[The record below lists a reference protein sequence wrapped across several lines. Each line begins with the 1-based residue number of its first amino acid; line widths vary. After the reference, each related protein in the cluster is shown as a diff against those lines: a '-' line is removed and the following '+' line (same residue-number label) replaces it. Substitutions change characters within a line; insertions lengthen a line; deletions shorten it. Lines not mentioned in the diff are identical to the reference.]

1 MRFICKHIFGIIL
14 AFVISLGLSSC
25 VEEIVS
31 VVEVYPTEYVSFSP
45 YMLPHTKSDDA
56 YSYTRDNLGI
66 EIQDWV
72 SEEAASQTKASP
84 VNTLKGQAGVTAF
97 LYSGTWDETE
107 FINNSAFTFDGNTLS
122 GANIKWADVD
132 EDMVKM
138 RVFAYAP
145 YMKDL
150 TFGSGVPSF
159 TYTVPSDVK
168 QQQDIISA
176 YKEVNVSDSKGKS
189 IALGFGHIM
198 TGIQL
203 KSAFACTVKSVSI
216 SGVYGSG
223 IYSLDGKWDLSASES
238 NKEFTIT
245 FEEAKSVKAGGTI
258 IDGEQTWMMLPQ
270 DLPDGAK
277 LTLLCSDNKSYEYRL
292 SGLKWQQ
299 GKMVTYTLYE
309 KTAESSYIY
318 FDLAAGN
325 VSIGKNKVTG
335 YVYEKGKLDPVKKTY
350 THSDNNTYYI
360 YQSTEAK
367 REAKNP
373 SGVVDENNSVILPEY
388 PAIVTS
394 SGQSWADFITNNDS
408 VEEVI
413 ETWDDGKNVRKDG
426 SSAKNEKL
434 IGTAVVRDA
443 GRTHTEYHIKVTGSN
458 ANFNLVVDNIYTTY
472 QELNT
477 DKLRGRSKGG
487 ISYNSTGNTTLTVNL
502 VGDNRLG
509 YFDIKNTSTDWV
521 YIEGTGSLTAANT
534 DFLTPEDLY
543 SKNTVQNEVALAWDD
558 SYYGTSKAEQ
568 GYISNHR
575 KSAIGNDTKSSGHI
589 YNLIIN
595 SGTIFA
601 GTTKTENCSAIGG
614 GGNGYGQVTINGGR
628 VTAVATT
635 TGSAIGGGIGFT
647 DVGGEGN
654 VTISGGSV
662 YAYNF
667 ATRWDVP
674 SSAIGGGG
682 SKSSIGKLGTVNIT
696 NGYVYAYSQ
705 LGTAIGGGSSK
716 TKVGGDAVINISGGD
731 ITAISDGG
739 AGIGG
744 GSACTGGSKTE
755 IHNGGNAVVT
765 ISGNPVIRTGSIG
778 GGITNGAAG
787 SKIGS
792 AKINISGGDI
802 QAQFVMAAG
811 AKETPAFTMSGGVI
825 RDSDVKDPEYKHIQ
839 QNGGAVYMEDGVF
852 TMTDG
857 TIRDCSAE
865 YGGAVYIKKGTAS
878 ATPPSFKMSGGTIS
892 NCIAT
897 GDGGAVYLEDGSVE
911 ISNTAAVRACSAS
924 GSGGAVCVKKVGTS
938 VPSFKMS
945 AGTISKNFAGSQ
957 GGAIHLEG
965 GSVEVSGGSISG
977 NVVSEGNGGGISVNS
992 GSFLMPL
999 NGTAV
1004 INANSTLSKI
1014 STGGNGG
1021 GVYVTS
1027 ESDDVKVD
1035 ILSGSITGNSSAQ
1048 KGGGIAVDLPSS
1060 EVKAEVTVG
1069 SLEDSETD
1077 PQITDNVT
1085 LLQGGG
1091 LYVNGENATVT
1102 INSGRI
1108 ADNSTVGYVDN
1119 PDVMNEGGMVRLNGG
1134 EVNSVYVIFH
1144 ANADGAYLNGDT
1156 NQSEARQR
1164 IVTDTKNR
1172 IEYPTTFRNGYN
1184 FKEWNTRADGL
1195 GTPFNAEI
1203 VKRSSDLVLY
1213 AIWTVN

>member
-176 YKEVNVSDSKGKS
+176 CKEVNVSDSKGKS

-203 KSAFACTVKSVSI
+203 KSAFACDVKSVSI
-216 SGVYGSG
+216 SGVYRSG
-223 IYSLDGKWDLSASES
+223 TYSLDGTWNLATGGNLSD
-238 NKEFTIT
+238 KPFIIEFD
-245 FEEAKSVKAGGTI
+245 EAKSVKAGGTI

-277 LTLLCSDNKSYEYRL
+277 LTLSCSDNQSYEYRL

-325 VSIGKNKVTG
+325 VSIATGTDKVTG
-335 YVYEKGKLDPVKKTY
+335 YVYEKGNPEPVLKTY
-350 THSDNNTYYI
+350 THSDDKTYYV
-360 YQSTEAK
+360 YQSTKAK
-367 REAKNP
+367 RDAGR
-373 SGVVDENNSVILPEY
+373 GVVDGGKVILPKY
-388 PAIVTS
+388 PAIVTP

-408 VEEVI
+408 VEDVI
-413 ETWDDGKNVRKDG
+413 ETWDDGKYVRKDG

-434 IGTAVVRDA
+434 VGTAVVRDA
-443 GRTHTEYHIKVTGSN
+443 GRTHTKNYIIVTGKS
-458 ANFNLVVDNIYTTY
+458 ASFNLVIDNIYSINHY
-472 QELNT
+472 YDQNY
-477 DKLRGRSKGG
+477 LRGRHTGG
-487 ISYNSTGNTTLTVNL
+487 ICYQVSGGTKLTINL
-502 VGDNRLG
+502 VGDNRVSCV
-509 YFDIKNTSTDWV
+509 DIKNKNTDFI
-521 YIEGTGSLTAANT
+521 YFEGSGSLTAADA
-534 DFLTPEDLY
+534 DFLTPEDVLKIKGMIY
-543 SKNTVQNEVALAWDD
+543 DGNKQSSKNVALQAD
-558 SYYGTSKAEQ
+558 YYGAETDDL

-575 KSAIGNDTKSSGHI
+575 KSAIGNDTASNGHI
-589 YNLIIN
+589 YNLNFN

-614 GGNGYGQVTINGGR
+614 GGNGYGQVTISGGR

-635 TGSAIGGGIGFT
+635 TGSAIGGGIGFK

-654 VTISGGSV
+654 VSITGGSV
-662 YAYNF
+662 YAYNN
-667 ATRWDVP
+667 ATIWEIP

-682 SKSSIGKLGTVNIT
+682 SKLKDGKKGTVKIT
-696 NGYVYAYSQ
+696 NGYVYAFSGI
-705 LGTAIGGGSSK
+705 GTAIGGGSSQA
-716 TKVGGDAVINISGGD
+716 TYGGDAVIEISGGH
-731 ITAISDGG
+731 IIAISNGG
-739 AGIGG
+739 SGIGG
-744 GSACTGGSKTE
+744 GSACTAGSTTATYS
-755 IHNGGNAVVT
+755 GGNADIT

-778 GGITNGAAG
+778 GGITNAKKG
-787 SKIGS
+787 KIGS

-811 AKETPAFTMSGGVI
+811 AKEVPSFTMSGGVI
-825 RDSDVKDPEYKHIQ
+825 RDSDVEDPDYKHIQ

-1144 ANADGAYLNGDT
+1144 ANADGKHPIKCIL
-1156 NQSEARQR
+1156 
-1164 IVTDTKNR
+1164 
-1172 IEYPTTFRNGYN
+1172 
-1184 FKEWNTRADGL
+1184 
-1195 GTPFNAEI
+1195 
-1203 VKRSSDLVLY
+1203 
-1213 AIWTVN
+1213 

>member
-1 MRFICKHIFGIIL
+1 MKNYIINIL
-14 AFVISLGLSSC
+14 CLLFVLVMTGC
-25 VEEIVS
+25 VEEIEPEHVES
-31 VVEVYPTEYVSFSP
+31 SEFSDYIQFSIGLEATTKSTGNDTYKQVYSNFEVEVQDRNKEVS
-45 YMLPHTKSDDA
+45 TKV
-56 YSYTRDNLGI
+56 N
-66 EIQDWV
+66 
-72 SEEAASQTKASP
+72 P
-84 VNTLKGQAGVTAF
+84 VNTLEGKAGVTGYIYNGS
-97 LYSGTWDETE
+97 LGDQSQPWDKMT
-107 FINNSAFTFDGNTLS
+107 NAAYTFDGNTLKGDNLKWKDVQ
-122 GANIKWADVD
+122 GANL
-132 EDMVKM
+132 
-138 RVFAYAP
+138 RVFACAP
-145 YMKDL
+145 YMSSEQL
-150 TFGSGVPSF
+150 QFNGAIPSLS
-159 TYTVPSDVK
+159 YTVPDKVEDQKDIVSAYSDV
-168 QQQDIISA
+168 I
-176 YKEVNVSDSKGKS
+176 VSESFGQS
-189 IALGFGHIM
+189 IPLVFGHAM
-198 TGIQL
+198 TGVQI
-203 KSAFACTVKSVSI
+203 KSDFPCTVQSVILSNI
-216 SGVYGSG
+216 YYSGS
-223 IYSLDGKWDLSASES
+223 YSLDGNWTVDTQSTQTFKIEFSEG
-238 NKEFTIT
+238 KI
-245 FEEAKSVKAGGTI
+245 VGAGESI
-258 IDGEQTWMMLPQ
+258 IDGDKTWMMIPQ
-270 DLPDGAK
+270 TLSDDAK
-277 LTLLCSDNKSYEYRL
+277 LTVVCSDNVSYEYSL
-292 SGLKWQQ
+292 KGLKWTK
-299 GKMVTYTLYE
+299 GKIVTYTLYDST
-309 KTAESSYIY
+309 KESSYIY
-318 FDLAAGN
+318 FDLDAGN
-325 VSIGKNKVTG
+325 VNIGPGENKVTG
-335 YVYEKGKLDPVKKTY
+335 YVYEKGNPEPVLKAY
-350 THSDNNTYYI
+350 THSDDKTYYV
-360 YQSTEAK
+360 YQSTKAK
-367 REAKNP
+367 RDAG
-373 SGVVDENNSVILPEY
+373 SGVVDGGKVILPEY
-388 PAIVTS
+388 PAIVTP
-394 SGQSWADFITNNDS
+394 SGQSWADFITNNTS
-408 VEEVI
+408 VENVI
-413 ETWDDGKNVRKDG
+413 ETWDDGKNVRGED
-426 SSAKNEKL
+426 APDENL
-434 IGTAVVRDA
+434 IGTAVVRTA
-443 GRTHTEYHIKVTGSN
+443 GRTHTRNYIKVTGQG
-458 ANFNLVVDNIYTTY
+458 AKYNLTIDNIYSVI
-472 QELNT
+472 QQPVNSGQAFR
-477 DKLRGRSKGG
+477 LRSVGG
-487 ISYNSTGNTTLTVNL
+487 IAYIPAGNTELTVNF
-502 VGDNRLG
+502 VGDNRMGCLHI
-509 YFDIKNTSTDWV
+509 DNTPTDKI
-521 YIEGTGSLTAANT
+521 YLQGTGTLTVADA
-534 DFLTPEDLY
+534 DFLTVKDVGDY
-543 SKNTVQNEVALAWDD
+543 SSDFGDNK
-558 SYYGTSKAEQ
+558 
-568 GYISNHR
+568 GYISNFWN
-575 KSAIGNDTKSSGHI
+575 SAIGNNTDDNTGEKV
-589 YNLIIN
+589 YNLYIN
-595 SGTIFA
+595 SGVVFA
-601 GTTKTENCSAIGG
+601 GATKTEDCSAIGG
-614 GGNGYGQVTINGGR
+614 GGNGFGQVYITGGT
-628 VTAVATT
+628 VTAVSTT
-635 TGSAIGGGIGFT
+635 AGTAIGGGMGHT
-647 DVGGEGN
+647 AKGGSGE
-654 VTISGGSV
+654 VHISGGNI

-667 ATRWDVP
+667 PNRWSIP
-674 SSAIGGGG
+674 SSAIGGG
-682 SKSSIGKLGTVNIT
+682 SSYSNVGQNGTVTISG
-696 NGYVYAYSQ
+696 GYVYAYSGI
-705 LGTAIGGGSSK
+705 GTAIGGGSSSS
-716 TKVGGDAVINISGGD
+716 KVGGDADIVISGGD
-731 ITAISDGG
+731 ITAISGG
-739 AGIGG
+739 GSGIGG

-839 QNGGAVYMEDGVF
+839 QNGGAVYMEDGEF
-852 TMTDG
+852 AMTGG

-897 GDGGAVYLEDGSVE
+897 DDGGAVYLEDGSVE

-1077 PQITDNVT
+1077 PRITDNVT

-1195 GTPFNAEI
+1195 GTPFNAEL